1 MKKLLKN
8 ISRFILKIILLLF
21 IFTTSWVLLY
31 RYVNPPLT
39 PLMVIRYL
47 ESGGKSRRILKSWKD
62 YHSISENMAL
72 AVVASEDQKF
82 FEHHGF
88 DFNAIQAAAINNI
101 SDDGIKGASTI
112 TQQVAKN
119 VFLWPERSWLRKG
132 AEAYF
137 TVLIETFWSK
147 KRILEVY
154 LNVVEMGKGIYGA
167 EMASQTYFGK
177 PASKL
182 TKDEAALLAAI
193 LPSPRRMSPIN
204 PSSYVNKRRQWVRE
218 QMDNI
223 GNPNGLTRDQ

>member
-1 MKKLLKN
+1 MKKLIKSV
-8 ISRFILKIILLLF
+8 SRFVLKIILLLF
-21 IFTTSWVLLY
+21 IITTSWVLLY
-31 RYVNPPLT
+31 RYVNPPIT

-47 ESGGKSRRILKSWKD
+47 ESGDKSRRILKTWKD
-62 YHSISENMAL
+62 YDSISGDMAL

-82 FEHHGF
+82 FQHHGF
-88 DFNAIQAAAINNI
+88 DFNAIRGAAINNL
-101 SDDGIKGASTI
+101 SDDRIKGASTI

-119 VFLWPERSWLRKG
+119 VFLWPKRSWLRKG

-154 LNVVEMGKGIYGA
+154 LNVVELGKGLYGA
-167 EMASQTYFGK
+167 EMASRTYFGK

-182 TKDEAALLAAI
+182 TKDEGARLAAI

-204 PSSYVNKRRQWVRE
+204 PSPYVNKRRQWIRE

-223 GNPNGLTRDQ
+223 GNPNRLIKDP

>member
-1 MKKLLKN
+1 MKKLVKN
-8 ISRFILKIILLLF
+8 ISRSILKIILLLF
-21 IFTTSWVLLY
+21 IITTSWVLLY
-31 RYVNPPLT
+31 RFVNPPIT
-39 PLMVIRYL
+39 TLMVIRYL
-47 ESGGKSRRILKSWKD
+47 ESGGKSRRIVKSWKD
-62 YHSISENMAL
+62 YDSISENMAL
-72 AVVASEDQKF
+72 AVLASEDQKF

-88 DFNAIQAAAINNI
+88 DFKAIQTAAINNT
-101 SDDGIKGASTI
+101 SDDRIKGASTI

-137 TVLIETFWSK
+137 TVLIEAFWSK

-154 LNVVEMGKGIYGA
+154 LNVVELGKGIYGT
-167 EMASQTYFGK
+167 EMASRTYFGK

-193 LPSPRRMSPIN
+193 LPSPRGMSPTH
-204 PSSYVNKRRQWVRE
+204 PSSYVNKRRQWIRE

-223 GNPNGLTRDQ
+223 GNPNGLTRDP

>member
-1 MKKLLKN
+1 
-8 ISRFILKIILLLF
+8 
-21 IFTTSWVLLY
+21 
-31 RYVNPPLT
+31 
-39 PLMVIRYL
+39 MVIRYL
-47 ESGGKSRRILKSWKD
+47 ESGGKSRRILKTWKD
-62 YHSISENMAL
+62 YDSISENMAL

-88 DFNAIQAAAINNI
+88 DFNAIRGAAINNI
-101 SDDGIKGASTI
+101 SDDRIKGASTI

-119 VFLWPERSWLRKG
+119 VFLWPKRSWLRKG

-154 LNVVEMGKGIYGA
+154 LNVVELGNGIYGA
-167 EMASQTYFGK
+167 EMASRTYFGK

-182 TKDEAALLAAI
+182 TMEEAALLAAI

-204 PSSYVNKRRQWVRE
+204 PSSYVNGRRQWIRE

-223 GNPNGLTRDQ
+223 GNPNGLTRDP

>member
-1 MKKLLKN
+1 MKKLVKN
-8 ISRFILKIILLLF
+8 ISRFILKIILLLL
-21 IFTTSWVLLY
+21 IITTSWVLLY
-31 RYVNPPLT
+31 RYVNPPIT

-47 ESGGKSRRILKSWKD
+47 ESDGQSRRILKTWKD
-62 YHSISENMAL
+62 YDSISDNMAL

-88 DFNAIQAAAINNI
+88 DFNAIRGAAINNI
-101 SDDGIKGASTI
+101 SDDRVKGASTI

-167 EMASQTYFGK
+167 ERASRVYFDK
-177 PASKL
+177 PSAKL

-193 LPSPRRMSPIN
+193 LPSPRRMSPVS
-204 PSSYVNKRRQWVRE
+204 PSSYVNNRRQWIRD

-223 GNPNGLTRDQ
+223 GNLNILTKDP

>member
-1 MKKLLKN
+1 MKKLAKN
-8 ISRFILKIILLLF
+8 LSRFILKIILLLF
-21 IFTTSWVLLY
+21 IITTSWVLLY
-31 RYVNPPLT
+31 RFVNPPIT

-47 ESGGKSRRILKSWKD
+47 ESAGKGRRILKTWKD
-62 YHSISENMAL
+62 YNSISENIAL

-88 DFNAIQAAAINNI
+88 DFNAIREAAINHI
-101 SDDGIKGASTI
+101 SDDKIKGASTI

-154 LNVVEMGKGIYGA
+154 VNVVELGKGIYGA
-167 EMASQTYFGK
+167 EMASQIYFGK

-204 PSSYVNKRRQWVRE
+204 PSSYVTQRQQWIRA

-223 GNPNGLTRDQ
+223 GNLNILTKDP

>member
-1 MKKLLKN
+1 MKKLVKN
-8 ISRFILKIILLLF
+8 FSRFLLKIILLLL
-21 IFTTSWVLLY
+21 IITTSWVLLY
-31 RYVNPPLT
+31 RYVNPPIT

-47 ESGGKSRRILKSWKD
+47 ESSGKSRRILKAWKD
-62 YHSISENMAL
+62 YDLISENMAL

-82 FEHHGF
+82 FGHHGF
-88 DFNAIQAAAINNI
+88 DFNAMRGAAINNI
-101 SDDGIKGASTI
+101 SDDRIKGASTI

-154 LNVVEMGKGIYGA
+154 LNVVEMGSGIYGA
-167 EMASQTYFGK
+167 EMASRIYFGK

-193 LPSPRRMSPIN
+193 LPSPRRMSPVN
-204 PSSYVNKRRQWVRE
+204 PSSYVNKRRQWISE

-223 GNPNGLTRDQ
+223 GNLNALTKDQ

>member
-1 MKKLLKN
+1 MKKLVKN
-8 ISRFILKIILLLF
+8 ISRFVLKIILLLF
-21 IFTTSWVLLY
+21 IITTSWVLLY
-31 RYVNPPLT
+31 RFVNPPVT

-47 ESGGKSRRILKSWKD
+47 ESGGKGRRIVKTWKD
-62 YHSISENMAL
+62 YDSISENMAL
-72 AVVASEDQKF
+72 AVVAAEDQKF

-88 DFNAIQAAAINNI
+88 DFNAIKGAAINNM
-101 SDDGIKGASTI
+101 SDDRIKGASTI

-154 LNVVEMGKGIYGA
+154 LNVVELGKGLYGA
-167 EMASQTYFGK
+167 EMASRTYFGK

-204 PSSYVNKRRQWVRE
+204 PSSYVKQRRQWIRE

-223 GNPNGLTRDQ
+223 GNPDGLTKDP

>member
-1 MKKLLKN
+1 MKKLVKN

-21 IFTTSWVLLY
+21 IITTSWVLLY
-31 RYVNPPLT
+31 RFVNPPIT

-47 ESGGKSRRILKSWKD
+47 ESGGKSRRIVKSWKD
-62 YHSISENMAL
+62 YDLISENMAL
-72 AVVASEDQKF
+72 AVLASEDQKF

-88 DFNAIQAAAINNI
+88 DFDAIRGAAVNNI
-101 SDDGIKGASTI
+101 KEDRIKGASTI

-154 LNVVEMGKGIYGA
+154 LNVVELGNGIYGT
-167 EMASQTYFGK
+167 EMASRTYFGK

-182 TKDEAALLAAI
+182 TRDEAALLAAI
-193 LPSPRRMSPIN
+193 LPSPRRMSPTH
-204 PSSYVNKRRQWVRE
+204 PSSYVNKRRQWIRE

-223 GNPNGLTRDQ
+223 GNPNGLTRDP

>member
-21 IFTTSWVLLY
+21 VITTSWVLLY
-31 RYVNPPLT
+31 RFVNPPIT

-47 ESGGKSRRILKSWKD
+47 ESSGNGRRIVKSWKD
-62 YHSISENMAL
+62 YDSISENMAL
-72 AVVASEDQKF
+72 AVLASEDQKF

-88 DFNAIQAAAINNI
+88 DFKAIQTAAINNI
-101 SDDGIKGASTI
+101 SDDRIKGASTI

-137 TVLIETFWSK
+137 TVLIEAFWSK

-154 LNVVEMGKGIYGA
+154 LNVVELGKGIYGT
-167 EMASQTYFGK
+167 EMASRTYFGK

-182 TKDEAALLAAI
+182 TKDEAALLAAV
-193 LPSPRRMSPIN
+193 LPSPRRMSPTH
-204 PSSYVNKRRQWVRE
+204 PSSYVNRRRQWIRE

-223 GNPNGLTRDQ
+223 GNPNGPTRYP

>member
-1 MKKLLKN
+1 MKKLVKN
-8 ISRFILKIILLLF
+8 ISRFILKTILLLF
-21 IFTTSWVLLY
+21 IITTSWVLLY
-31 RYVNPPLT
+31 RFVNPPIT

-47 ESGGKSRRILKSWKD
+47 ESGGKSRRIVKTWKD
-62 YHSISENMAL
+62 YDSISENMAL
-72 AVVASEDQKF
+72 AVLASEDQKF

-88 DFNAIQAAAINNI
+88 DFDAIRGAAVNNI
-101 SDDGIKGASTI
+101 KEDRIKGASTI

-154 LNVVEMGKGIYGA
+154 LNVVELGKGIYGT
-167 EMASQTYFGK
+167 EMASRTYFGK
-177 PASKL
+177 PANRL

-193 LPSPRRMSPIN
+193 LPSPRRMSPTH
-204 PSSYVNKRRQWVRE
+204 PSSYVNKRRQWIRE

-223 GNPNGLTRDQ
+223 GNPNGLTRDP

>member
-1 MKKLLKN
+1 MKKFVKN
-8 ISRFILKIILLLF
+8 ISRFILKIILVLF
-21 IFTTSWVLLY
+21 ITTTSWVLLY
-31 RYVNPPLT
+31 RFVNPPIT

-47 ESGGKSRRILKSWKD
+47 EGGGKGRRIVKAWKD
-62 YHSISENMAL
+62 YDSISENMAL

-88 DFNAIQAAAINNI
+88 DFDAIRGAAINNI
-101 SDDGIKGASTI
+101 NDDRIKGASTI

-154 LNVVEMGKGIYGA
+154 LNVIELGTGIYGT
-167 EMASQTYFGK
+167 EMASRTYFGK

-193 LPSPRRMSPIN
+193 LPSPRRMSPTH
-204 PSSYVNKRRQWVRE
+204 PSSYVNKRRQWIRE
-218 QMDNI
+218 QMDSI
-223 GNPNGLTRDQ
+223 GSLNTLTRDP

>member
-1 MKKLLKN
+1 MKKLVKN
-8 ISRFILKIILLLF
+8 ISRLILKIILLLF
-21 IFTTSWVLLY
+21 IFTTSWALLY
-31 RYVNPPLT
+31 RFVNPPIT

-47 ESGGKSRRILKSWKD
+47 ESDGKSRRILKTWKD
-62 YHSISENMAL
+62 YDAISESMAL

-101 SDDGIKGASTI
+101 SDDRLKGASTI

-147 KRILEVY
+147 TRILEVY

-167 EMASQTYFGK
+167 EVASRTYFGK

-204 PSSYVNKRRQWVRE
+204 PSSYVNKRQQWIRE
-218 QMDNI
+218 QMDSI
-223 GNPNGLTRDQ
+223 GNPNELTKDP

>member
-1 MKKLLKN
+1 MKKLIRN
-8 ISRFILKIILLLF
+8 VSRFILKIILLLF
-21 IFTTSWVLLY
+21 IITTSWVLLY
-31 RYVNPPLT
+31 RYVNPPIT

-47 ESGGKSRRILKSWKD
+47 ESGGERRRIVKTWKD
-62 YHSISENMAL
+62 YDLISENMAL
-72 AVVASEDQKF
+72 AVLASEDQKF

-88 DFNAIQAAAINNI
+88 DFDAIRGAAVNNI
-101 SDDGIKGASTI
+101 KEDRIKGASTI

-154 LNVVEMGKGIYGA
+154 LNVVELGKGIYGT
-167 EMASQTYFGK
+167 EMASRTYFGK

-182 TKDEAALLAAI
+182 TRDEAALLAAI
-193 LPSPRRMSPIN
+193 LPSPRRMSPTH
-204 PSSYVNKRRQWVRE
+204 PSSYVNKRRQWIRE

-223 GNPNGLTRDQ
+223 GNPNGLTRDP

>member
-1 MKKLLKN
+1 MKKLVKN
-8 ISRFILKIILLLF
+8 FSRFLLKIILLLL
-21 IFTTSWVLLY
+21 IITTSWVLLY
-31 RYVNPPLT
+31 RYVNPPIT

-47 ESGGKSRRILKSWKD
+47 ESSGKSRRILKAWKD
-62 YHSISENMAL
+62 YDSISENMAL

-88 DFNAIQAAAINNI
+88 DFNAMRGAAINNI
-101 SDDGIKGASTI
+101 SDDRIKGASTI

-154 LNVVEMGKGIYGA
+154 LNVVEMGSGIYGA
-167 EMASQTYFGK
+167 EMASRIYFGK

-193 LPSPRRMSPIN
+193 LPSPRRMSPVN
-204 PSSYVNKRRQWVRE
+204 PSSYVNKRRQWISE

-223 GNPNGLTRDQ
+223 GNLNALTKDQ

>member
-1 MKKLLKN
+1 
-8 ISRFILKIILLLF
+8 
-21 IFTTSWVLLY
+21 
-31 RYVNPPLT
+31 
-39 PLMVIRYL
+39 MVIRYL
-47 ESGGKSRRILKSWKD
+47 ESGGKSRRIVKTWKD
-62 YHSISENMAL
+62 YDSISENMAL
-72 AVVASEDQKF
+72 AVVAAEDQKF

-88 DFNAIQAAAINNI
+88 DFNAIKGAAINNI
-101 SDDGIKGASTI
+101 SDDRIKGASTI

-154 LNVVEMGKGIYGA
+154 LNVVELGKGIYGA
-167 EMASQTYFGK
+167 ETASRTYFGK

-204 PSSYVNKRRQWVRE
+204 PSSYVNKRQQWIRE
-218 QMDNI
+218 QMDKI
-223 GNPNGLTRDQ
+223 GNPNGLTKDP

>member
-1 MKKLLKN
+1 MKKFVKN
-8 ISRFILKIILLLF
+8 ISRFILKIILVLF
-21 IFTTSWVLLY
+21 ITTTSWVL
-31 RYVNPPLT
+31 
-39 PLMVIRYL
+39 MVRRYL
-47 ESGGKSRRILKSWKD
+47 EGGGKGRRIVKAWKD
-62 YHSISENMAL
+62 YDSISENMAL

-88 DFNAIQAAAINNI
+88 DFDAIRGAAINNI
-101 SDDGIKGASTI
+101 NDDRIKGASTI

-154 LNVVEMGKGIYGA
+154 LNVIELGTGIYGT
-167 EMASQTYFGK
+167 EMASRTYFGK

-193 LPSPRRMSPIN
+193 LPSPRRMSPTH
-204 PSSYVNKRRQWVRE
+204 PSSYVNKRRQWIRE
-218 QMDNI
+218 QMDSI
-223 GNPNGLTRDQ
+223 GSLNTLTRDP

>member
-1 MKKLLKN
+1 MKKLVKN

-21 IFTTSWVLLY
+21 IITTSWVLLY
-31 RYVNPPLT
+31 RFVNPPIT

-62 YHSISENMAL
+62 YDSISENMAL

-88 DFNAIQAAAINNI
+88 DFDAIRGAAINNI
-101 SDDGIKGASTI
+101 KEDRIKGASTI

-137 TVLIETFWSK
+137 TVLIETFWRK

-154 LNVVEMGKGIYGA
+154 LNVIELGKGIYGA
-167 EMASQTYFGK
+167 EMASRTYFGK

-193 LPSPRRMSPIN
+193 LPSPRRMSPIK
-204 PSSYVNKRRQWVRE
+204 PSSYVNKRQQWIRE

-223 GNPNGLTRDQ
+223 GIPNGLTRDP

>member
-1 MKKLLKN
+1 MKKLAKN

-21 IFTTSWVLLY
+21 IITTSWVLLY
-31 RYVNPPLT
+31 RFVNPPIT

-47 ESGGKSRRILKSWKD
+47 ESGGKSRRILKTWKD
-62 YHSISENMAL
+62 YDSISENMAL

-88 DFNAIQAAAINNI
+88 DLTAIRAAAINNI
-101 SDDGIKGASTI
+101 SDDRIKGASTI

-119 VFLWPERSWLRKG
+119 VFLWPKRSWLRKG

-154 LNVVEMGKGIYGA
+154 LNVVELGKGIYGA
-167 EMASQTYFGK
+167 ETASRTYFGK

-193 LPSPRRMSPIN
+193 LPSPRIMSPIN
-204 PSSYVNKRRQWVRE
+204 PSSYVNKRRQWIRE
-218 QMDNI
+218 QMDHI
-223 GNPNGLTRDQ
+223 GNPDGFTRDP

>member
-31 RYVNPPLT
+31 RFVNPPMT

-47 ESGGKSRRILKSWKD
+47 ESGGKSRRILKAWKD
-62 YHSISENMAL
+62 YDSISENMAL

-88 DFNAIQAAAINNI
+88 DLNAIKVAAINNI
-101 SDDGIKGASTI
+101 SDDSIKGASTI

-154 LNVVEMGKGIYGA
+154 LNVIEMGNGIYGS
-167 EMASQTYFGK
+167 EMASRIYFGK
-177 PASKL
+177 PSSKL

-193 LPSPRRMSPIN
+193 LPSPRRMSPLN
-204 PSSYVNKRRQWVRE
+204 PSSYVNKRRQWIRE

-223 GNPNGLTRDQ
+223 GNVNMLTKDP